1 MSNPDRAQLAS
12 LSHGPPAVP
21 GIDFPSA
28 SDDVGPGLPRR
39 PAQDPLTLALHLA
52 AAIVGHLPEPDPE
65 LRRARY
71 VRRLAHLVARLEA
84 LGELRPGQVA
94 RLAGARAA
102 LGALGQPSRNP

>member
-1 MSNPDRAQLAS
+1 VVEVK
-12 LSHGPPAVP
+12 PAIP

-28 SDDVGPGLPRR
+28 SDDVGPGLPSR

-52 AAIVGHLPEPDPE
+52 TAIVGHLPEPDPE

-71 VRRLAHLVARLEA
+71 VGRLTRVVVRLEA
-84 LGELRPGQVA
+84 LGELRPGQAA

-102 LGALGQPSRNP
+102 LEALGK